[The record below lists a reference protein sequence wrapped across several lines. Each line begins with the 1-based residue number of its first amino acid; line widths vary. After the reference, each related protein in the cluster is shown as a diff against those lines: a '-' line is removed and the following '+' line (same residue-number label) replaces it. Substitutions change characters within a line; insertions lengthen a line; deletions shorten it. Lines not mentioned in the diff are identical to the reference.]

1 MQNKTKKTKP
11 VEIVHKPIVKGSW
24 NGRDAWKLGFKRMA
38 VMLAVA
44 VIYLIAGLM
53 LAFDGLWGRVLSCA
67 FTVFVTAYYLYGSG
81 VSKGQTDAAF
91 GEILYERE
99 KNGYAIT
106 EDDRQRSFHPMKGVF
121 ATLVGAAP
129 FVLFA
134 IVFAFIT
141 EEYTYQLGNLPAWAS
156 SLTAQTEFGDA
167 LRYYETRNGMT
178 AVDVMR
184 ILDRTMVMPFINLAA
199 HFGNRAVL
207 IAERLSPVLILI
219 APAGYAIGYAQGL
232 RFRTKINTGI
242 KMGDDKKK
250 RRERKARKQ
259 RQQSKAPE
267 RLI

>member
-1 MQNKTKKTKP
+1 MQSKNKKTKP
-11 VEIVHKPIVKGSW
+11 VEIVQKPIVKGSW
-24 NGRDAWKLGFKRMA
+24 NGKDALKLAFKRMI

-44 VIYLIAGLM
+44 VIYLIAGIM
-53 LAFDGLWGRVLSCA
+53 LAFEGMWGHILSCI

-99 KNGYAIT
+99 KNGHAIT
-106 EDDRQRSFHPMKGVF
+106 DDDRQRSFHPMKGLF

-129 FVLFA
+129 FVVFA
-134 IVFAFIT
+134 IIFACLT
-141 EEYTYQLGNLPAWAS
+141 KEYTYQLGNLPAWAS

-167 LRYYETRNGMT
+167 LHYYELQTSMG
-178 AVDVMR
+178 AIDFMR
-184 ILDRTMVMPFINLAA
+184 IIDRTMIMPFINVASC
-199 HFGNRAVL
+199 FGNKAVL
-207 IAERLSPVLILI
+207 LTERLSPILILV
-219 APAGYAIGYAQGL
+219 APAGYALGYAQGL
-232 RFRTKINTGI
+232 NFRTKINTGI